1 VEDKRLAVVRL
12 LQSYNAN
19 LPKFGVLF
27 DKVTYDVTLKKKR
40 FRGVAKQRR
49 ILNQISGLIVPGVC
63 VQCRMHSS
71 LHGVDPCSF
80 RAQQLVAVLGSSGAG
95 KSSLMN
101 IISDRVR
108 RGTIGGYVGMVCDTM
123 RARSRA
129 DIVR

>member
-63 VQCRMHSS
+63 VQCRMHGR
-71 LHGVDPCSF
+71 LHGVHGIPALF
-80 RAQQLVAVLGSSGAG
+80 VLCTATGGSARIFWCRQ
-95 KSSLMN
+95 
-101 IISDRVR
+101 IIIDEHHQ
-108 RGTIGGYVGMVCDTM
+108 
-123 RARSRA
+123 
-129 DIVR
+129 